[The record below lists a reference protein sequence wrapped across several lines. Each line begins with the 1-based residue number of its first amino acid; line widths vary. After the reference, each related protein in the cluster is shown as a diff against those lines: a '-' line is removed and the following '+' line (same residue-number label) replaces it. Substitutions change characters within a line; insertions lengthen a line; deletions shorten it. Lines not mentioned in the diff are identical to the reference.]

1 MKKILPPAV
10 AALSVFLGCAALA
23 AEEEALTWNDKAMS
37 AFSSGE
43 KPEQIVLLLE
53 RGVREGETEA
63 MVNLAGFAARGIG
76 MKKDEAKA
84 FTLFEQAAAKGNSA
98 ALLNLGLACLHG
110 KGTAP
115 DPEKGRA
122 LLRKA
127 EEAGESEAAYLLG
140 VLAEKD
146 QDLPGAMRHYAAAGK
161 EHNKALNRLG
171 ILTYL
176 HEDDP
181 KSDEHALKC
190 LLTAAF
196 RKYPPALNNAAYVLT
211 HRTDGK
217 APDWK
222 AAEVCYKSAAEK
234 GYAPAQ
240 FNLGILYSGG
250 AGSDFFRPE
259 EAVKHLR
266 DAAAQDHAGAQYLL
280 GTAYRDGDG
289 VPRDEAKAFEYYRL
303 SAEQGY
309 PFACLQLAEMLSKGR
324 GTGKDDAA
332 AEMWRKRAEEL
343 RKKQQKSPDD
353 SMQSSP
359 EEKKSVR

>member
-1 MKKILPPAV
+1 MKKLLLSAV
-10 AALSVFLGCAALA
+10 ACLTVFTGCAALA
-23 AEEEALTWNDKAMS
+23 AEEETLTWNERAMA
-37 AFSSGE
+37 AFSGGK
-43 KPEQIVLLLE
+43 KPEEVIPLLE
-53 RGVREGETEA
+53 NGVRNGETEA

-84 FTLFEQAAAKGNSA
+84 FALFEQAAAKGDSA
-98 ALLNLGLACLHG
+98 ALLNLGHACLHG

-115 DPEKGRA
+115 DQEKGRA

-127 EEAGESEAAYLLG
+127 EKAGSSEAAYLLG

-146 QDLPGAMRHYAAAGK
+146 LDIPGAMRHYAAAGK
-161 EHNKALNRLG
+161 EHDKALNRLG

-217 APDWK
+217 TPDWK
-222 AAEVCYKSAAEK
+222 AAEVCYRSAAEK

-266 DAAAQDHAGAQYLL
+266 DAAAQRHPGAQYLL

-289 VPRDEAKAFEYYRL
+289 VPRDEGKAFEFYRL

-309 PFACLQLAEMLSKGR
+309 PFACLQLAEMLEKGR
-324 GTGKDDAA
+324 GTKKDAA
-332 AEMWRKRAEEL
+332 AAEIWRKRAEEL
-343 RKKQQKSPDD
+343 QQKKPALPDD

-359 EEKKSVR
+359 EEKKNVR